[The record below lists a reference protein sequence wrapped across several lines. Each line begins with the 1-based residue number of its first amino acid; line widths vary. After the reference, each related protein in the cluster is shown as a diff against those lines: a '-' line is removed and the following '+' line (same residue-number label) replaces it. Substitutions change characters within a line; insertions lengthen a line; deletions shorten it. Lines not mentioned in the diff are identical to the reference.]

1 MLLKNFGMQSKL
13 KYLCSIRVGIQVFAY
28 YLFESETHINNKPL
42 SGERTCFST
51 THKTPFEHWS

>member
-28 YLFESETHINNKPL
+28 YLFESATHINNTPL
-42 SGERTCFST
+42 SGERTCLRM
-51 THKTPFEHWS
+51 THTTPFERRS